1 MQRSRTPVLTMVRKV
16 PDLIVGVDE
25 RAIYV
30 ESEAARTNDQ
40 TAPVARGQIAA
51 IWEDLTA
58 KDRTTSTADPQI
70 AHSLVGTLIEGIGY
84 KAGPFRLVVTN
95 RDRANQGWRDPA
107 VATSELAEGLDAAC
121 AKAATVTA
129 AMDVTLAVCRL
140 DGWDAVVEV
149 NAAAMAALG
158 SAHAR
163 ARAGP
168 VQP

>member
-1 MQRSRTPVLTMVRKV
+1 VNDRGSATVWTAMAITALMVMAALVLH
-16 PDLIVGVDE
+16 LGSAVGTRH
-25 RAIYV
+25 RA
-30 ESEAARTNDQ
+30 EAA
-40 TAPVARGQIAA
+40 A
-51 IWEDLTA
+51 DLA
-58 KDRTTSTADPQI
+58 
-70 AHSLVGTLIEGIGY
+70 
-84 KAGPFRLVVTN
+84 
-95 RDRANQGWRDPA
+95 A
-107 VATSELAEGLDAAC
+107 VAAAAHALEGLDAAC